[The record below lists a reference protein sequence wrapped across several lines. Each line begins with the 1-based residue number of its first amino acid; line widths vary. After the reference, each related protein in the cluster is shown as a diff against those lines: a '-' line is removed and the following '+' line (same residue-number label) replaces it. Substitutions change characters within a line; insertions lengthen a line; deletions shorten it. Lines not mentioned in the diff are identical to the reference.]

1 MIRWVPMKTLTYTR
15 IAKELVMQAVEDRIN
30 GNRPLTS
37 RAYLQRRIAEV
48 QYDRSATEE
57 NFREFEK
64 SLYKILTRRYHS
76 IRIKPAFTVK
86 KSWLGKLSILGAQ
99 DGIR

>member
-1 MIRWVPMKTLTYTR
+1 MKTLNYTR
-15 IAKELVMQAVEDRIN
+15 ITKELVNQAIEDRIN

-37 RAYLQRRIAEV
+37 RAYLERRRAEII
-48 QYDRSATEE
+48 YDRMATEE

-64 SLYKILTRRYHS
+64 SLYKITDRRYHS
-76 IRIKPAFTVK
+76 IRLKPAFTVK
-86 KSWLGKLSILGAQ
+86 KSWLGKLSIRGAQ